1 MCVSIAVYLMGSVG
15 LQPLIHW
22 KCSPNCLY
30 HYGPLVGQLGVDWH
44 SSDEGNGIRQSI
56 FCTDVITCPSCKTNK
71 TSRSAVCFP
80 KKAESPTKEN
90 HTFSLI
96 VSSQIHEVSMQ
107 QSSHFIWCCLVLL
120 QADVPSRQNSTS
132 AGPHHACPHQ
142 FVEAIIIDPGM
153 PPTVHFELLVSQ
165 QHLAL

>member
-1 MCVSIAVYLMGSVG
+1 MSI
-15 LQPLIHW
+15 LQNEQNKPFSGVFSKEGRI
-22 KCSPNCLY
+22 PNQRKP
-30 HYGPLVGQLGVDWH
+30 HV
-44 SSDEGNGIRQSI
+44 
-56 FCTDVITCPSCKTNK
+56 F
-71 TSRSAVCFP
+71 
-80 KKAESPTKEN
+80 
-90 HTFSLI
+90 LI

-107 QSSHFIWCCLVLL
+107 QFSHFIWCCLVLL
-120 QADVPSRQNSTS
+120 QAGVPSPQNSTS